1 MNNDLKK
8 VIIIISNYNGAT
20 NKYKNKPL
28 LYWPLNSLKKT
39 KYKNYK
45 IILADDC
52 STDNSIKYVKN
63 NFPYVEIV
71 KNKENGGY
79 SKNNN
84 NAIRYCLRKYK
95 PDYILLLNND
105 IIITEK
111 DWLGKLVKVAESNNN
126 IGLVGC
132 KLVYPNNRIQ
142 HAGIKIKTD
151 LPYNIGRS
159 DKDKGQYNFI
169 KNVEGVTFACVL
181 ILKKVINRIGL
192 LDENFV
198 MGSEDIDYNIRAKKA
213 GFNILYNGNVKLIH
227 LEGYTS
233 TNSKNKKLEEKQFY
247 NEQRNRVYF
256 IYKYYKG
263 LQKIKS
269 LLLIILISFI
279 SIEGQNR
286 KRSLFSIKLKDK
298 IFKRFKLSLNAIKD
312 GQKLYTN
319 FRQL

>member
-142 HAGIKIKTD
+142 HAGII
-151 LPYNIGRS
+151 LRRGVAYNRGRGE
-159 DKDKGQYNFI
+159 KNEGQYNNI
-169 KNVEGVTFACVL
+169 EEMQGITFAMAL
-181 ILKKVINRIGL
+181 IKKYVFNKVGL
-192 LDENFV
+192 LDENFF
-198 MGSEDIDYNIRAKKA
+198 MGYEDVDYCIRTKKER
-213 GFNILYNGNVKLIH
+213 FKIIYNGNVKLQH
-227 LEGYTS
+227 LEGFSS
-233 TNSKNKKLEEKQFY
+233 TNSKNNEIKKELF
-247 NEQRNRVYF
+247 
-256 IYKYYKG
+256 YKG
-263 LQKIKS
+263 IKNYIYFAYKDLNILDRYTGIIIT
-269 LLLIILISFI
+269 LLGTII
-279 SIEGQNR
+279 SIEAPNR
-286 KRSLFSIKLKDK
+286 KRSIFNIRFKNNMIENIKL
-298 IFKRFKLSLNAIKD
+298 AIHA
-312 GQKLYTN
+312 L
-319 FRQL
+319 RA